1 MATNQMEE
9 GLLLKERD
17 EVLAAII
24 ERYPNNDIFIKGD
37 GVSLRVFISEGSS
50 GVLMFDGKMFGTDWT
65 DLMRNI
71 EVRSRYSRPL
81 PDYGCH
87 WIDKT
92 YRRNWFLYSI

>member
-24 ERYPNNDIFIKGD
+24 ESYPNNDIFVKGD
-37 GVSLRVFISEGSS
+37 EVSLRVFVPGGSS
-50 GVLMFDGKMFGTDWT
+50 GILMFDGKMFGANWS

-71 EVRSRYSRPL
+71 EVRSRYSNPL
-81 PDYGCH
+81 PDYGHH

-92 YRRNWFLYSI
+92 YRRDWFLYSI